1 LNDIKAKGASRNY
14 NTKPN
19 EKMYGFPR
27 KLYLNR
33 TNFKNVAPQ
42 ILKHEHIALVGE
54 LIRGQINELDAA
66 IQPPVQGG
74 SSCQRR
80 RSMFDAGAVIL
91 GSRQA
96 PVTFEALEAQGA
108 QNKTFRNFRARLAAW
123 LT

>member
-1 LNDIKAKGASRNY
+1 MHALVHSFDDMEVKGASRNY

-54 LIRGQINELDAA
+54 LIQGQINELDAA
-66 IQPPVQGG
+66 IREQVTDDDDIGRDALGSNQEQHIGSSLEPPVQGG
-74 SSCQRR
+74 SCH
-80 RSMFDAGAVIL
+80 I
-91 GSRQA
+91 
-96 PVTFEALEAQGA
+96 
-108 QNKTFRNFRARLAAW
+108 
-123 LT
+123 